1 MKLEKSVGKVLDL
14 RWDNVLLM
22 MMEQEVRILIEF
34 DLHSIAFVRR
44 FLLVDW
50 KKIWGHDYRIC
61 KVDWI
66 MKKDTQGYL
75 VLLYGDWLK
84 SNDDRKDCFSVGTTP
99 DFGIRKVQG
108 SGLGCGLD
116 LDNDSRN
123 HHGGDGSSVLT
134 VFLRAQ
140 REVIAAKKLN
150 GITELAQQGRVV
162 SDDMAQGDMENGFAK
177 VASVNGQTNEVAN
190 EVFMGDV
197 AKVNVVNKFMGTKNV
212 NGPGFI
218 FNASKPNSNLV
229 NQKIKKNQG
238 SFNFDGQIADRST
251 WKRTSSCATVT
262 DSTSFGVLV
271 ERYKRSLGEVC
282 LTGFISIHRG
292 NKKLVR
298 DGEMENNGFSLELGE
313 EHGEI
318 VVGSTTKEGVV
329 GLDDGIKKK
338 LSLKQQARK
347 MGDKSG
353 GELVAEL
360 CGHGDDLCS
369 SKGVAIHFE
378 EVLGISIESSSRFHI
393 DSVIRDTNG
402 LCFRFIGMYGNPD
415 ASQRFLTWQLL
426 DRFGEG
432 PPRGF
437 EAMARFRWSLDY
449 CALMDLSKDYNTFTW
464 CNGHWDSA
472 RFVLEKLDRL
482 FANMDWLETFY
493 IVDF

>member
-1 MKLEKSVGKVLDL
+1 M
-14 RWDNVLLM
+14 
-22 MMEQEVRILIEF
+22 
-34 DLHSIAFVRR
+34 
-44 FLLVDW
+44 
-50 KKIWGHDYRIC
+50 
-61 KVDWI
+61 
-66 MKKDTQGYL
+66 
-75 VLLYGDWLK
+75 
-84 SNDDRKDCFSVGTTP
+84 
-99 DFGIRKVQG
+99 
-108 SGLGCGLD
+108 
-116 LDNDSRN
+116 
-123 HHGGDGSSVLT
+123 T
-134 VFLRAQ
+134 V
-140 REVIAAKKLN
+140 
-150 GITELAQQGRVV
+150 GIT
-162 SDDMAQGDMENGFAK
+162 M
-177 VASVNGQTNEVAN
+177 ASVNGHTNEVAN

-229 NQKIKKNQG
+229 NQKIKRNQG
-238 SFNFDGQIADRST
+238 YFNFDGQIADRST
-251 WKRTSSCATVT
+251 WKRTSSCAMVT

-298 DGEMENNGFSLELGE
+298 DGEMENNSFSLELGE
-313 EHGEI
+313 EHGEL

-329 GLDDGIKKK
+329 GLDDGNKKK

-347 MGDKSG
+347 IGDKSG

-360 CGHGDDLCS
+360 CGHGDDLIGLS
-369 SKGVAIHFE
+369 GGLLLMWK

-393 DSVIRDTNG
+393 DS
-402 LCFRFIGMYGNPD
+402 
-415 ASQRFLTWQLL
+415 QLL
-426 DRFGEG
+426 DRFGEGVRGPWLCGGDMNEILDNFEKHGG

-449 CALMDLSKDYNTFTW
+449 CALKDLSKDYNTFTW

-472 RFVLEKLDRL
+472 GFISEKLDRL

>member
-1 MKLEKSVGKVLDL
+1 MHACALRHLVAPGLVYVHIVPKHKFLAAINSHKKSQIGAFTWWLLSWLL
-14 RWDNVLLM
+14 RTVSVDDIVNDTLQLSVEDDWECNETPVDGLALM
-22 MMEQEVRILIEF
+22 SV
-34 DLHSIAFVRR
+34 
-44 FLLVDW
+44 
-50 KKIWGHDYRIC
+50 GHDYRIC

-66 MKKDTQGYL
+66 MKKDTQGYF

-108 SGLGCGLD
+108 S
-116 LDNDSRN
+116 
-123 HHGGDGSSVLT
+123 V
-134 VFLRAQ
+134 
-140 REVIAAKKLN
+140 
-150 GITELAQQGRVV
+150 GIT
-162 SDDMAQGDMENGFAK
+162 M
-177 VASVNGQTNEVAN
+177 ASVNGHTNEVAN

-229 NQKIKKNQG
+229 NQKIKRNQG
-238 SFNFDGQIADRST
+238 YFNFDGQIADRST
-251 WKRTSSCATVT
+251 WKRTSSCAMVT

-298 DGEMENNGFSLELGE
+298 DGEMENNSFSLELGE
-313 EHGEI
+313 EHGEL

-329 GLDDGIKKK
+329 GLDDGNKKK

-347 MGDKSG
+347 IGDKSG

-369 SKGVAIHFE
+369 SKVVAINFE
-378 EVLGISIESSSRFHI
+378 
-393 DSVIRDTNG
+393 
-402 LCFRFIGMYGNPD
+402 
-415 ASQRFLTWQLL
+415 LL
-426 DRFGEG
+426 DRFGEGVRGPWLCGGDMNEILDNFEKHGG

-449 CALMDLSKDYNTFTW
+449 CALKDLSKDYNTFTW

-472 RFVLEKLDRL
+472 GDVLSAKVGSCPSVVWRSLLLGEGDYFRWASMAYWVRQMSSYCGRPLV
-482 FANMDWLETFY
+482 A
-493 IVDF
+493 